1 MFTGYDVEYHLSD
14 SWILFAD
21 RKRRTLSGRNLAMK
35 VSKEVMAEHKE
46 QIIAAAAKRY
56 RERGFGGI
64 SVADLMKE
72 AGLTHGGFY
81 RHFSSKDELIALSV
95 HRAVS
100 ETIIEWRE
108 AAGDATGDRLGAV
121 VHYYLSLRHH
131 DHPETGCLAA
141 ALGCE
146 LSRLPSSVKDA
157 VTDGEG
163 QIIDF
168 LSGIAPGKT
177 KSLRRKQA
185 IVAFASMVGGMILA
199 RMTSNGE
206 LRHEILKA
214 VAHALSNSVSATV

>member
-1 MFTGYDVEYHLSD
+1 
-14 SWILFAD
+14 
-21 RKRRTLSGRNLAMK
+21 MK

-95 HRAVS
+95 LRAVS
-100 ETIIEWRE
+100 ETIAEWRKI
-108 AAGDATGDRLGAV
+108 ADDTTGDRLEAV

-131 DHPETGCLAA
+131 DHPGTGCLAA

-146 LSRLPSSVKDA
+146 LSRLPASVKEA
-157 VTDGEG
+157 VTDGER

-177 KSLRRKQA
+177 KALRRKRA
-185 IVAFASMVGGMILA
+185 IVAFAFMVGGMTLA

-206 LRHEILKA
+206 LRQEILKE
-214 VAHALSNSVSATV
+214 VAHAVSHSVSGAV